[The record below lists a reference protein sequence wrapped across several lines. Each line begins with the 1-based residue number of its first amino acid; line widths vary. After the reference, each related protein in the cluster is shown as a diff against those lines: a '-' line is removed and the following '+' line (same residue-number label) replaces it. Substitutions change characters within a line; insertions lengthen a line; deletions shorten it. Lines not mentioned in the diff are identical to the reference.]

1 MEIRE
6 KAVQV
11 LKLMEG
17 PGAENGKV
25 TGWDSPI
32 SQRKIQCYN
41 REVWRTLI
49 TVEFILCPVLE

>member
-17 PGAENGKV
+17 PGAENDKDGILRSLQGRFSV
-25 TGWDSPI
+25 TVG
-32 SQRKIQCYN
+32 
-41 REVWRTLI
+41 RTLI
-49 TVEFILCPVLE
+49 AVGFVLCPVLE